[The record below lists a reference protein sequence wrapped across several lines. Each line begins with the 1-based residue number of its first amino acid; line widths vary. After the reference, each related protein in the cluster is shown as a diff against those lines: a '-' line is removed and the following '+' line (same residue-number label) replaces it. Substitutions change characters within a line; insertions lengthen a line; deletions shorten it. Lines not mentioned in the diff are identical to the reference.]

1 MRGEG
6 DIGDAGAIGPCE
18 KGSNRSG
25 GGNKEI
31 GRQQG
36 RGEDEDK
43 RGQWGEDTKIKQK
56 IIEEHEGG
64 GVVRDG
70 EHRPLSEGV
79 REEENPTGTHATG

>member
-1 MRGEG
+1 VRGEG

-36 RGEDEDK
+36 REDK
-43 RGQWGEDTKIKQK
+43 REHMLREDTKIKQK
-56 IIEEHEGG
+56 NHWG
-64 GVVRDG
+64 
-70 EHRPLSEGV
+70 S
-79 REEENPTGTHATG
+79 